1 MAALEG
7 LFKKTLSLQFT
18 PVFTDYCGHYRLH
31 RLSLFTTVIT
41 VYMLS
46 LYFTV
51 GFTPMSTHMDCMGS
65 QEDIF
70 SGCMVVRSAHG
81 LSCSASFRG
90 SNENLKG
97 MPVKR
102 NTVRAADFTRQANAS
117 DKFLSNVMTLPS
129 FSNIEK
135 MQFEKLQTLVSNMS
149 CNEEQSAKVAEVVG
163 KLKHFQKK
171 TCRSTLGASGQA
183 MLGGDSRQTGQTYQ
197 RAFWRGPR
205 LWKSSS
211 LPHQKSVEGAASTR
225 PLQQMPCFVQPRFS
239 PWFAEPA

>member
-1 MAALEG
+1 
-7 LFKKTLSLQFT
+7 
-18 PVFTDYCGHYRLH
+18 
-31 RLSLFTTVIT
+31 
-41 VYMLS
+41 
-46 LYFTV
+46 
-51 GFTPMSTHMDCMGS
+51 MDCMGS

-239 PWFAEPA
+239 PWFAEPD